1 MALEG
6 RNLSFRYGESWLL
19 KNEELRIEA
28 GEIVGLVGP
37 SGSGKSTLA
46 RLLAGHE
53 RLQEGSVVVNGSSL
67 PARGRNPVQMVVQH
81 PEQAVNPRWRLRRTL
96 LEGGTPD
103 ESLLIGLGI
112 EPEWLDRFPNE
123 LSGGELQRICVAR
136 ALGPGTRYLIADEM
150 TTMLDAI
157 TQAQI
162 WQTVLGW
169 AARRGAGI
177 LVISHERQLIRRL
190 CSRVVER
197 GARL

>member
-53 RLQEGSVVVNGSSL
+53 RLQEGSVVVNGSPL

-81 PEQAVNPRWRLRRTL
+81 PEQAVNPRWKLRRTL
-96 LEGGTPD
+96 VKFGSRHINP
-103 ESLLIGLGI
+103 
-112 EPEWLDRFPNE
+112 
-123 LSGGELQRICVAR
+123 C
-136 ALGPGTRYLIADEM
+136 PGTYR
-150 TTMLDAI
+150 
-157 TQAQI
+157 
-162 WQTVLGW
+162 
-169 AARRGAGI
+169 AGK
-177 LVISHERQLIRRL
+177 
-190 CSRVVER
+190 
-197 GARL
+197 